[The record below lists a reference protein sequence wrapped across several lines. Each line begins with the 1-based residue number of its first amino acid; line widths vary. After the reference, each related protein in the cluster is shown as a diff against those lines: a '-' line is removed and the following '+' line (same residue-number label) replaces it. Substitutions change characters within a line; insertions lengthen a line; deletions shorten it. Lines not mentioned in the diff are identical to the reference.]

1 MTTEEK
7 IEHIFRK
14 VNDIDV
20 SIKGDESRGL
30 IGMKQRIRQINDNYE
45 RHEQEDEEKFSRIKD
60 AQRDIETKINTRVD
74 SVEKKIEKAT
84 YWLMGAAAVIGFVF
98 MLVDKLF
105 LK

>member
-14 VNDIDV
+14 VNDIDI

-30 IGMKQRIRQINDNYE
+30 IGMKQHIAHINDNYD
-45 RHEQEDEEKFSRIKD
+45 RHEREDEEKFNNIKE
-60 AQRDIETKINTRVD
+60 AQRDIENKINTRVEG
-74 SVEKKIEKAT
+74 VEKKIEKAT

-98 MLVDKLF
+98 MLIDKLF
-105 LK
+105 L